1 MNAQLII
8 DINTK
13 KEKSRFM
20 KIAPNTFGF
29 SPNYNELKKQRGIDK
44 GERKYTISPDIF
56 SKQKG
61 DITEAPAAESVT
73 LYGDTSLSCYKP
85 TSDDEG
91 IGLIVKKKEI

>member
-29 SPNYNELKKQRGIDK
+29 SPNYKELKKQRGIDK

-61 DITEAPAAESVT
+61 DV
-73 LYGDTSLSCYKP
+73 LKN
-85 TSDDEG
+85 SDSAHYYWSWYVDF
-91 IGLIVKKKEI
+91 